1 MFKKLDIQF
10 KNYIFHFR
18 GKFIIDNEPF
28 KLVTKS
34 QTNFE
39 LEKSL
44 RFITDI
50 QYHGN
55 QTFSCILNE
64 NHNLRTNFT
73 VMVGKIT
80 KQNKAEN
87 ICR

>member
-10 KNYIFHFR
+10 KNYIFQFR
-18 GKFIIDNEPF
+18 GKFITFDNEPF

-39 LEKSL
+39 SKKSL

-55 QTFSCILNE
+55 RTFSCILNE

-73 VMVGKIT
+73 VRLGKIT
-80 KQNKAEN
+80 RQDLF
-87 ICR
+87 